1 ANSYCYAHYA
11 VAQKACDMGDVRTAK
26 KYLAPIIDA
35 EQLDYGIKSS
45 VTGDRM
51 LLRVGAFDLIV
62 RINLAIAE
70 SKKESNTGKDIARS
84 KHYMR
89 KAKEYLSRALAEYP
103 DDPILL
109 RLADEIENN
118 GSSEVPAN

>member
-45 VTGDRM
+45 VTGERL
-51 LLRVGAFDLIV
+51 LLRVGAFDLMV
-62 RINLAIAE
+62 RIYLAIAKRKKE
-70 SKKESNTGKDIARS
+70 GYTSKDKAASKKYRG
-84 KHYMR
+84 
-89 KAKEYLSRALAEYP
+89 KAKEYLSRAQKEYP
-103 DDPILL
+103 NDPILL
-109 RLADEIENN
+109 RLADEMGNN